1 MADAAGLARLVDL
14 ARGWKGLLVLN
25 YHRVGRPG
33 ESLFD
38 NDIWSATAEDFD
50 QQVRFVKK
58 NFDVIG
64 LGDLDDLL
72 VHRRRHRAI
81 MLTFDDGYLDNYEL
95 AYPVLRAHNA
105 TAVFF
110 VTTGFLDHRNLAWWD
125 EIAWM
130 VKSSS
135 HAAMESSPWLGD
147 SLSLSPENQGA
158 VIGRLLRTYKALPA
172 GQTASFLDFIADKTG
187 SGRCPA
193 SVAEGIWMTWD
204 QIREMSAGGMGIGSH
219 TVTHP
224 ILSRVGDEQLRHEL
238 RESKARLEAELAIPI
253 ESISYPVG
261 QPDSFNA
268 ACWQVAEELGYRWAF
283 SYYGGFVPELGNR
296 FDIKRTAIELDC
308 SLPTF
313 RSMTRVPTVFHS

>member
-14 ARGWKGLLVLN
+14 ARGWKGLLALN
-25 YHRVGRPG
+25 YHRVGHPG

-38 NDIWSATAEDFD
+38 HDIWSATAEDFD

-110 VTTGFLDHRNLAWWD
+110 VTTGFLDQRNLAWWD

-130 VKSSS
+130 VNRTSR
-135 HAAMESSPWLGD
+135 AAMEPGCWLEE
-147 SLSLSPENQGA
+147 SLSLVPANRQA
-158 VIGRLLRTYKALPA
+158 TIGRLLKTYKSLPVER
-172 GQTASFLDFIADKTG
+172 TAPFLDFVADETG

-193 SVAEGIWMTWD
+193 SVASGTWMTWD
-204 QIREMSAGGMGIGSH
+204 QVREMSAGGMNIGSH

-224 ILSRVGDEQLRHEL
+224 VLSRVGDEQLRHEL
-238 RESKARLEAELAIPI
+238 RESKARLETELAIPI

-268 ACWQVAEELGYRWAF
+268 SCWQVAEELGYRWAF
-283 SYYGGFVPELGNR
+283 SYYGGFVPELANR